1 MDETGTMIELGEDVI
16 PACGYICL
24 EGFYISPV

>member
-24 EGFYISPV
+24 EGFYISLG